1 MIPSRAFTV
10 RTPYSFA
17 LMICVNTVL
26 TGIFFLSFR
35 MGIDGGIFI
44 LIPLFVEKFL
54 NSNCTDAKLR
64 DPNKQANS
72 FSLLLRLLVESS
84 IRHQIAAD
92 SECYSFL
99 SGVKQLSSSDPRI
112 YSQVLKL
119 LRSLHNLVKRPPRHT
134 MNEEETYSRLQAG
147 LNSTAV
153 RSKPEFCIY
162 VPRS

>member
-1 MIPSRAFTV
+1 MCKYGLDRN
-10 RTPYSFA
+10 
-17 LMICVNTVL
+17 LL
-26 TGIFFLSFR
+26 
-35 MGIDGGIFI
+35 
-44 LIPLFVEKFL
+44 PLFPYGHRWWHIHLDSLVCREVLEF
-54 NSNCTDAKLR
+54 KLHR
-64 DPNKQANS
+64 CKMMGSQQTNANS

-99 SGVKQLSSSDPRI
+99 SGVKQLSPSDPRI